1 MKRIDEFDHIKELA
15 KKIAAA
21 VNPLRIYLFGS
32 FAEGRNN
39 EDSDYDFYV
48 VMSDDCKENPLDIAG
63 QAYCSAR
70 HIKKRPIDVLIEKI
84 SRFNEMKNVPISVEY
99 DVYQKGVLL
108 YGY

>member
-15 KKIAAA
+15 EKIAAA

-48 VMSDDCKENPLDIAG
+48 VMPDDDKRNVWDLMTEAQMAIVFSC
-63 QAYCSAR
+63 
-70 HIKKRPIDVLIEKI
+70 KRPFDILVNKFSLFEKSKHI
-84 SRFNEMKNVPISVEY
+84 VGGVINEVNK
-99 DVYQKGVLL
+99 KGVII
-108 YGY
+108 YER